1 VKLDTTIADQRS
13 AAARREFT
21 LPAWLN
27 KIVVWRIVILIA
39 FLGGWEMASGRLF
52 DPFWLSEPSDIAAW
66 LWRSIASGQLLTDL
80 YATFKATAIGYLFG
94 AAAGLVL
101 GLLLAQSEIV
111 ATILRPFI
119 LAIYGIPRIALAPI
133 FVLWFG
139 IALTS
144 KVMMAAM
151 MAFLLVFFSTYEGVR
166 AADLDLK
173 NVARVLGA
181 NRWQLFWY
189 VTIPNASP
197 WIISGMR
204 IAIPQALVAAVVA
217 EFIASTQGLGYRIME
232 TTNVLNTAGTMGG
245 IFVLMVVVVV
255 LSTVLDRIEAR
266 LLRWRPKETDTR
278 A

>member
-1 VKLDTTIADQRS
+1 MKSDRALALPGQRRPRLKLPVELDNVI
-13 AAARREFT
+13 
-21 LPAWLN
+21 
-27 KIVVWRIVILIA
+27 VWRILIA
-39 FLGGWEMASGRLF
+39 VGFLGAWELASGRLI
-52 DPFWLSEPSDIAAW
+52 DPFWLSQPSHIAAW
-66 LWRSIASGQLLTDL
+66 LWRSIVSGQLWNDL
-80 YATFKATAIGYLFG
+80 YATFKATAIGYVYG
-94 AAAGLVL
+94 AVAGLGF
-101 GLLLAQSEIV
+101 GLLLAQSERI

-151 MAFLLVFFSTYEGVR
+151 MTFLLVFFSTYDGVR

-217 EFIASTQGLGYRIME
+217 EFIASYEGLGYRIME

-255 LSTVLDRIEAR
+255 LSSILDRFEKR
-266 LLRWRPKETDTR
+266 LLRWRPKEMDTR